1 MLSFTVRA
9 VSCLVLAFV
18 AWIALGGAMSI
29 AAPQPRGKFYDVG
42 GRKMR
47 LVCEGPSTAS
57 PTVLLEAGAFGFA
70 ADWGAVQE
78 ALTAEGIRSCAY
90 DRAGMGFSDPNP
102 SPLTGG
108 SALAD
113 LEKLLDAAGEK
124 GPFVLVGHSMAG
136 LRMPQFAGARP
147 EQVRGVVFVD
157 ASPPPPKVD
166 NAMLERNS
174 RFAKRFTVMSRWAA
188 RGAALGLYKP
198 LKGTRLADKIGL
210 PPEAS
215 AEKRWAFA
223 NAGHNRAAAREI
235 AGWRPL
241 VMQSMEAP
249 PFPKDWPVAVVT
261 AGGATPERAER
272 KKSQAG
278 PADRSEHGYVRH
290 VDGAGHNTLL
300 GRTYAHEI
308 VTAVKFVI
316 ENAKG

>member
-78 ALTAEGIRSCAY
+78 ALTAEGVRSCAY
-90 DRAGMGFSDPNP
+90 DRAGMGFSDP
-102 SPLTGG
+102 SPDVRDGK
-108 SALAD
+108 AIEAD
-113 LEKLLDAAGEK
+113 LTKLLNVAGEK

-136 LRMPQFAGARP
+136 MRMPLFAASHP
-147 EQVRGVVFVD
+147 DSVIGVVLVD
-157 ASPPPPKVD
+157 AASPGPEMMKRAQTFV
-166 NAMLERNS
+166 N
-174 RFAKRFTVMSRWAA
+174 RFVTASRWAA

-198 LKGTRLADKIGL
+198 LKGTRLGDKIGL
-210 PPEAS
+210 PPAAS

-223 NAGHNRAAAREI
+223 NSRHNRTAAKEVEAWRE
-235 AGWRPL
+235 AGL
-241 VMQSMEAP
+241 QALAAP
-249 PFPKDWPVAVVT
+249 PYPTRWPVASVT
-261 AGGATPERAER
+261 AGAPTPGRMDWKKAQTRPAEL
-272 KKSQAG
+272 SQ
-278 PADRSEHGYVRH
+278 HGYVRH
-290 VDGAGHNTLL
+290 VEGAGHNTLL

-308 VTAVKFVI
+308 VTAVKFVM
-316 ENAKG
+316 ENAER